1 MSKTIDLD
9 KQYIAFTYNR
19 YPLALKEGKGSILY
33 DEDGKRYID
42 MGSGIAVNSFGIADD
57 KWQEAVVAQIGK
69 LQHVSN
75 LYYSEPCVKVAKMLC
90 EKSGM
95 KKVFFCNSGTESNE
109 AAIKAAR
116 KYAAEKKGE
125 DYYTILTLVDSF
137 HGRTLAALAATGQEE
152 LHQTFKPMMPGFIH
166 TPAND
171 IEALKEAVKNNK
183 LAAIMIECIQGEGG
197 VKALDA
203 EFVKAIAEICKEE
216 DILMIADEV
225 QCGNGR
231 TGYMYA
237 YQSFGVQPD
246 IATTAKGLAGGLP
259 IGAVMLGEKVKDV
272 FVGGDHGA
280 TFGGNL
286 ISCAAAVSIL
296 ERIDGDLLAEVKEK
310 GKYMFDEFSGAEG
323 IKLVDGMGMMV
334 GLLPEKPAADVI
346 SECMARG
353 VICLPAHGR
362 VRLLPALNIPM
373 EELKEAVAIIK
384 DVCKGN

>member
-1 MSKTIDLD
+1 MSKIIEMDNE
-9 KQYIAFTYNR
+9 YIAHTYNR
-19 YPLALKEGKGSILY
+19 YPLSLKEGKGSLLY
-33 DEDGKRYID
+33 DEYGKRYID

-57 KWQEAVVAQIGK
+57 KWQEAIIAQIAK

-116 KYAAEKKGE
+116 KYAADKKGE
-125 DYYTILTLVDSF
+125 DYYTILTLIDSF
-137 HGRTLAALAATGQEE
+137 HGRTLAALAATGQEN
-152 LHQTFKPMMPGFIH
+152 LHRTFKPMMPGFIH

-171 IEALKEAVKNNK
+171 CKALKEAVKSNK
-183 LAAIMIECIQGEGG
+183 LAAIMIECVQGEGG

-203 EFVKAIAEICKEE
+203 EFVKAIAEICKDE

-237 YQSFGVQPD
+237 YQSYGVQPD

-272 FVGGDHGA
+272 FTGGDHGA

-296 ERIDGDLLAEVKEK
+296 ERVDDKLLTEVKEK

-323 IKLVDGMGMMV
+323 IRLVDGMGMMV
-334 GLLPEKPAADVI
+334 GLLPERPAADVVR
-346 SECMARG
+346 ECMARG
-353 VICLPAHGR
+353 VICLTAHDR

-373 EELKEAVAIIK
+373 ELLEEAVAVIK
-384 DVCKGN
+384 DVCKVN